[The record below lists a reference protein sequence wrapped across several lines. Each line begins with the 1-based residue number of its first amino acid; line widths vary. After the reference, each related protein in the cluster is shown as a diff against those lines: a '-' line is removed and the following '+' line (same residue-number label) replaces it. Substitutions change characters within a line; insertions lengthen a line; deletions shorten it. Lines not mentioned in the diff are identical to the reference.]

1 VAAARP
7 ALARAPR
14 LGPELRGILLILV
27 AMGLFGCMDGIS
39 KTLVAHYP
47 PTLVL
52 WLRHVTAVPVSFLI
66 LVRKRPLGLLRSRV
80 PLVQLVRITLLVVEM
95 NMVLV
100 AFQVMPLADSQ
111 AIFAAT
117 PLLVTALSVPFLGER
132 VGWRRWLAVACGFLG
147 VLVIVRPG
155 LSVLQP
161 GAAICLGATGLYAI
175 YNILTRRVAAKD
187 PAETSFLLQITGGA
201 ALLSLVGPFY
211 WVTPALVHWPLIL
224 MQATLGAL
232 GHLCMVRALTVAPA
246 VVIQPF
252 TYTLLLYEIGI
263 GYLLFGDV
271 PDGPTLLGAAIVVGA
286 GVYAAVRTHKRASEA
301 APVVTQPS
309 SRS

>member
-1 VAAARP
+1 MATLRP
-7 ALARAPR
+7 ALPGTAR

-66 LVRKRPLGLLRSRV
+66 LVRKHPLGLMRSRA
-80 PLVQLVRITLLVVEM
+80 PWMQLVRITLLVVEM

-100 AFQVMPLADSQ
+100 AFRVMPLADAQ
-111 AIFAAT
+111 AIFSAT

-132 VGWRRWLAVACGFLG
+132 VGWRRWLAVACGFVG

-161 GAAICLGATGLYAI
+161 GAVICLGATGLYAI

-187 PAETSFLLQITGGA
+187 PAETSFLLQIVGGA
-201 ALLSLVGPFY
+201 ALLTLVGPFY
-211 WVTPALVHWPLIL
+211 WVTPAPQHWPLIL

-232 GHLCMVRALTVAPA
+232 GHLCMVRALTIAPA

-263 GYLLFGDV
+263 GFLLFGDV

-286 GVYAAVRTHKRASEA
+286 GVYAAVRTHKRAAEA
-301 APVVTQPS
+301 VPAGARP
-309 SRS
+309 

>member
-1 VAAARP
+1 VDAVRP
-7 ALARAPR
+7 ALARAAR
-14 LGPELRGILLILV
+14 LSPELRGILLILL
-27 AMGLFGCMDGIS
+27 AMGLFGLMDGIS

-52 WLRHVTAVPVSFLI
+52 WLRHLTAVPVSLLI
-66 LVRKRPLGLLRSRV
+66 LARNRPLRLLRSRA
-80 PLVQLVRITLLVVEM
+80 PLTQLVRITLLVVEM

-100 AFQVMPLADSQ
+100 VFRVMPLADSQ
-111 AIFAAT
+111 AIMAAT

-155 LSVLQP
+155 LTVLQP
-161 GAAICLGATGLYAI
+161 GALVCLGAAVLYGI
-175 YNILTRRVAAKD
+175 YNILTRRLAARD
-187 PAETSFLLQITGGA
+187 PAETSFLLQIVGGA

-211 WVTPALVHWPLIL
+211 WVTPAPQHWPLIL

-232 GHLCMVRALTVAPA
+232 GHLCMVRALTLAPA
-246 VVIQPF
+246 VVVQPF

-286 GVYAAVRTHKRASEA
+286 GVYAAVRTHKRAAEA
-301 APVVTQPS
+301 TAGTRP
-309 SRS
+309 

>member
-1 VAAARP
+1 VDAVRP
-7 ALARAPR
+7 ALARAAR
-14 LGPELRGILLILV
+14 LSPELRGILLILL
-27 AMGLFGCMDGIS
+27 AMGLFGLMDGIS

-52 WLRHVTAVPVSFLI
+52 WLRHLTAVPVSLLI
-66 LVRKRPLGLLRSRV
+66 LARNRPLRLLRSRA
-80 PLVQLVRITLLVVEM
+80 PLTQLVRITLLVVEM

-100 AFQVMPLADSQ
+100 VFRVMPLADSQ
-111 AIFAAT
+111 AIMAAT

-155 LSVLQP
+155 LTVLQP
-161 GAAICLGATGLYAI
+161 GALVCLGAAALYGI
-175 YNILTRRVAAKD
+175 YNILTRRLAARD
-187 PAETSFLLQITGGA
+187 PAETSFLLQIVGGA

-211 WVTPALVHWPLIL
+211 WVTPAPQHWPLIL
-224 MQATLGAL
+224 TQATLGAL
-232 GHLCMVRALTVAPA
+232 GHLCMVRALTLAPA
-246 VVIQPF
+246 VVVQPF

-286 GVYAAVRTHKRASEA
+286 GVYAAVRTHKRAAEA
-301 APVVTQPS
+301 AAGAQP
-309 SRS
+309 